1 MFAGNVFIFFFRIL
15 RPPRSTRTDTLV
27 PYTALFRSF
36 RSDGGRSSD
45 RELRSRQRPG
55 GAGKARGGGGQGPAQ
70 GAARRA
76 AQPES
81 RQLTAMNRLVVFDC
95 DGTLVDSQ
103 ANIVR
108 AMEIAF
114 DVHRLPPPDPHAT
127 RRVVG
132 LSLVQAMCALL
143 PDNDPALHEALAER
157 YHTSELQSLM
167 RISYAVFCLQKK
179 KTKKIKR
186 H

>member
-1 MFAGNVFIFFFRIL
+1 MRI
-15 RPPRSTRTDTLV
+15 SDWSSDVCSSDLV
-27 PYTALFRSF
+27 

-95 DGTLVDSQ
+95 DGTLVE
-103 ANIVR
+103 NGR
-108 AMEIAF
+108 ASGW
-114 DVHRLPPPDPHAT
+114 D
-127 RRVVG
+127 RVCQDG
-132 LSLVQAMCALL
+132 W
-143 PDNDPALHEALAER
+143 N
-157 YHTSELQSLM
+157 SEG
-167 RISYAVFCLQKK
+167 AVSFKK
-179 KTKKIKR
+179 KTPQSQEA
-186 H
+186 

>member
-45 RELRSRQRPG
+45 RERRSRQRPG

-76 AQPES
+76 APPES
-81 RQLTAMNRLVVFDC
+81 RPLTEMHRPVVFDC

-108 AMEIAF
+108 ATAIAL
-114 DVHRLPPPDPHAT
+114 DHHSLPPLGPHAK

-132 LSLVQAMCALL
+132 RCQVPRLCQL
-143 PDNDPALHEALAER
+143 PFGEASER
-157 YHTSELQSLM
+157 ERVCPSW
-167 RISYAVFCLQKK
+167 
-179 KTKKIKR
+179 
-186 H
+186 